1 MKYTMQNGKTLL
13 IVSGGSIDINFSKEY
28 IKDKKYDRIIAADS
42 GLAHCKEIGI
52 EPTDI
57 LGDFDS
63 LKNKE
68 LLEEYRK
75 KGIPLREFPT
85 RKDYT
90 DTHLAV
96 KYAVDLK
103 PQKVTI
109 LGATGTRYD
118 HALANISLLAFL
130 KDNGIDG
137 TVIDNGTLALPNASR
152 PRRTKISPFRYQKST
167 KSWKRI
173 LLHNCFFPRSN
184 RNRRRR
190 ILLLTEKWH
199 TVQQRKRGGKQ

>member
-68 LLEEYRK
+68 K
-75 KGIPLREFPT
+75 KVSLFVNSQQEKITQTP
-85 RKDYT
+85 
-90 DTHLAV
+90 
-96 KYAVDLK
+96 
-103 PQKVTI
+103 I
-109 LGATGTRYD
+109 L
-118 HALANISLLAFL
+118 
-130 KDNGIDG
+130 
-137 TVIDNGTLALPNASR
+137 
-152 PRRTKISPFRYQKST
+152 Q
-167 KSWKRI
+167 
-173 LLHNCFFPRSN
+173 
-184 RNRRRR
+184 
-190 ILLLTEKWH
+190 
-199 TVQQRKRGGKQ
+199 

>member
-85 RKDYT
+85 RKGS
-90 DTHLAV
+90 AM
-96 KYAVDLK
+96 
-103 PQKVTI
+103 
-109 LGATGTRYD
+109 
-118 HALANISLLAFL
+118 
-130 KDNGIDG
+130 
-137 TVIDNGTLALPNASR
+137 
-152 PRRTKISPFRYQKST
+152 
-167 KSWKRI
+167 
-173 LLHNCFFPRSN
+173 
-184 RNRRRR
+184 
-190 ILLLTEKWH
+190 
-199 TVQQRKRGGKQ
+199 

>member
-75 KGIPLREFPT
+75 KVSLFVNSQQEKITQTP
-85 RKDYT
+85 
-90 DTHLAV
+90 
-96 KYAVDLK
+96 
-103 PQKVTI
+103 I
-109 LGATGTRYD
+109 L
-118 HALANISLLAFL
+118 
-130 KDNGIDG
+130 
-137 TVIDNGTLALPNASR
+137 
-152 PRRTKISPFRYQKST
+152 Q
-167 KSWKRI
+167 
-173 LLHNCFFPRSN
+173 
-184 RNRRRR
+184 
-190 ILLLTEKWH
+190 
-199 TVQQRKRGGKQ
+199 

>member
-85 RKDYT
+85 RRLHRHPSCSK
-90 DTHLAV
+90 
-96 KYAVDLK
+96 
-103 PQKVTI
+103 I
-109 LGATGTRYD
+109 R
-118 HALANISLLAFL
+118 
-130 KDNGIDG
+130 
-137 TVIDNGTLALPNASR
+137 SR
-152 PRRTKISPFRYQKST
+152 FKTTESNNSR
-167 KSWKRI
+167 
-173 LLHNCFFPRSN
+173 CN
-184 RNRRRR
+184 RNE
-190 ILLLTEKWH
+190 I
-199 TVQQRKRGGKQ
+199 